1 MMKVM
6 TITAAL
12 LVAGSVL
19 ATAGVASA
27 DTSTG
32 KASVEVSGQGGVLQI
47 DKAPGADTKDVTG
60 NTTAKGASI
69 DFGTVTLTQLAE
81 KAQPMPATLAAKTFQ
96 VTDTQDS
103 AKWQLTG
110 AVTDFTVAGTNK
122 KFDGTL
128 TINNVPLSTDTSATQ
143 GAKLFDAESDGTWN
157 DSHTTWNNKDT
168 GASILVPQDA
178 KVGQYEATIT
188 YNLTSGVSAD
198 TASATPSTK

>member
-19 ATAGVASA
+19 ATAGGASA

-69 DFGTVTLTQLAE
+69 DFGKVTLTQLAE
-81 KAQPMPATLAAKTFQ
+81 MA
-96 VTDTQDS
+96 
-103 AKWQLTG
+103 
-110 AVTDFTVAGTNK
+110 
-122 KFDGTL
+122 
-128 TINNVPLSTDTSATQ
+128 
-143 GAKLFDAESDGTWN
+143 
-157 DSHTTWNNKDT
+157 
-168 GASILVPQDA
+168 
-178 KVGQYEATIT
+178 
-188 YNLTSGVSAD
+188 
-198 TASATPSTK
+198 